1 MKLFSWNLFQE
12 PSDSSKKPFN
22 TIDVTGQFEFFHK
35 REQICK
41 NVYFHRILT
50 PARHRGTNPRIFE
63 DSVYKIRNR
72 EPAWWAEG
80 GVRWRYNDMTL
91 WMMR

>member
-22 TIDVTGQFEFFHK
+22 TIDVTGQFEFFHS
-35 REQICK
+35 CK
-41 NVYFHRILT
+41 NLDFHRILT
-50 PARHRGTNPRIFE
+50 PARHRGTNPRIVE

-72 EPAWWAEG
+72 EPAGWA
-80 GVRWRYNDMTL
+80 
-91 WMMR
+91 